1 MPCPYFTALYYS
13 RFTIHYSPA
22 MTSWPELKF
31 SEWQDT
37 LATLH
42 MWTQVVGKI
51 RLQQTPLTNHWWNV
65 PLYVSARGLTTSAM
79 PYEDRIFEIEFDF
92 IDHQLLIKCSDGAA
106 TALPL
111 RPQSVAD
118 FYAEVMAALRGL
130 NMEIQIWTMPV
141 EVPDPIRFTDDHE
154 HKSYDPEYA
163 NRCWRALVKMDDVLK
178 EFRARFIGKV
188 SPVHFFWGSFDLA
201 VTRFS
206 GRPAPPREGA
216 DKMTQEAY
224 SHEVISHGWW
234 PGNKDMEAAFY
245 SYTTPEPAGLA
256 DVVAQGKIRPAQT
269 FYSPEMKEFFLL
281 YDDVRQSAS
290 PEQTLM
296 DFCQTTYEAGA
307 DLAGWDR
314 ASLERQ
320 L

>member
-1 MPCPYFTALYYS
+1 MDN
-13 RFTIHYSPA
+13 
-22 MTSWPELKF
+22 SWPELKF
-31 SEWQDT
+31 SEWKDT

-51 RLQQTPLTNHWWNV
+51 RLRQTPLVNHWWNV

-79 PYEDRIFEIEFDF
+79 PYRDGRVFEIEFDF
-92 IDHQLLIKCSDGAA
+92 INHQLRIECSDG
-106 TALPL
+106 TIKTLPL

-118 FYAEVMAALRGL
+118 FYAEVRSALQELG
-130 NMEIQIWTMPV
+130 IDIKIWTMPV
-141 EVPDPIRFTDDHE
+141 EVPDPIRFEEDTVHA
-154 HKSYDPEYA
+154 SYDAEYA
-163 NRCWRALVKMDDVLK
+163 NRFWHALVKIDDVLK

-188 SPVHFFWGSFDLA
+188 SPVHFFWGSFDMA

-206 GRPAPPREGA
+206 GRPAPERPDA
-216 DKMTQEAY
+216 DIINREAY

-245 SYTTPEPAGLA
+245 SYTAPEPAGLA
-256 DVVAQGKIRPAQT
+256 DTISQGKIRPAQT
-269 FYSPEMKEFFLL
+269 FYSSEMKEFFLP
-281 YDDVRQSAS
+281 YDDVRKSES

-307 DLAGWDR
+307 NLANWDR
-314 ASLERQ
+314 VAIERQ
-320 L
+320 VPK